1 MRKSSLHYRCLMP
14 AVILLAS
21 IGLAN
26 GAAVAQQTQTP
37 RTAVHQIAVQH
48 NLPKWNPSLESVIVS
63 AMHSK
68 NYRVILS
75 NTRIGEAFVVTASM
89 QVPFSDLNLA
99 KEPDADELGRRI
111 HVAAHLVCLELD
123 RKYPPALY
131 PTLEDDNCEHAAAI
145 DGMDRA
151 NQVIAAARS

>member
-1 MRKSSLHYRCLMP
+1 MTKHLHRHKCLVP
-14 AVILLAS
+14 AAILLAS

-26 GAAVAQQTQTP
+26 GPAVAQQTQIP
-37 RTAVHQIAVQH
+37 QTAAQQKP
-48 NLPKWNPSLESVIVS
+48 PKWNPSLESVVVS
-63 AMHSK
+63 AMHSE

-75 NTRIGEAFVVTASM
+75 NTRLGEAFVVTASM
-89 QVPFSDLNLA
+89 PVPYSDLNLA

-111 HVAAHLVCLELD
+111 HIAAHLVCLELD

-131 PTLEDDNCEHAAAI
+131 PIVEGDNCEHAAAL

-151 NQVIAAARS
+151 NQVIAAAKS